1 MINTGKTILV
11 TGSTGQQG
19 RPTVEHL
26 LKTGWRVRA
35 LTRHPEKPAAQQ
47 LAQAGAEIIPGD
59 LNDAASLERAIEGVY
74 GVYSVLT
81 PQEHGPEVE
90 RQQGKLIGDLA
101 RQANVQHVVYSS
113 AGGAD
118 RQSPLPHIQSKW
130 LIEQY
135 LRQLQLPLTVL
146 YPVFFMDNL
155 NWNRAEVLNGTFSI
169 ALHPAT
175 RLQMISAQDIGLIAA
190 AAFNHPGDYIG
201 QAIEIAGD
209 ELTMPEAAA
218 AFSKVIG
225 RKVEFVEQPIE
236 AVESFAPELA
246 ATFRY
251 FNQYTN
257 QANIPELRRQHPTLM
272 TFEQWLRF
280 AGWQSA

>member
-1 MINTGKTILV
+1 M
-11 TGSTGQQG
+11 
-19 RPTVEHL
+19 
-26 LKTGWRVRA
+26 RA
-35 LTRHPEKPAAQQ
+35 LARDPEKPVAQQ
-47 LAQAGAEIIPGD
+47 LAQAGAEIIRGD
-59 LNDAASLERAIEGVY
+59 LNDVASLEHAIEGVH
-74 GVYSVLT
+74 GVYIMLAS
-81 PQEHGPEVE
+81 QEHGPEVE
-90 RQQGKLIGDLA
+90 LQQGKTIGDVA
-101 RQANVQHVVYSS
+101 RKANVQHVVYSS

-135 LRQLQLPLTVL
+135 LRQLQVPLTVL

-155 NWNRAEVLNGTFSI
+155 NWNRADVLNGTFSI
-169 ALHPAT
+169 ALHPTT

-190 AAFNHPGDYIG
+190 AAFNHPGDSIG

-209 ELTMPEAAA
+209 ELTMPEVAAT
-218 AFSKVIG
+218 FSKVIG

-236 AVESFAPELA
+236 AVESFAPAMA
-246 ATFRY
+246 ATFQY
-251 FNQYTN
+251 FNEYTN